1 MFLLLPARPGSPG
14 QMAIKRLCVYIYRVD
29 KSRSTFFA
37 CDNVRNKYL
46 FSHFT
51 FTGWA
56 KKAGC
61 GLTTIILSNVN
72 RFKKIVTGRFLG
84 KFAVKWVLK
93 IPPHLACVAALPC
106 ETLTSVKQAIMDKLQ
121 ILRLLAVWWPGV
133 QSARDNHILACNFA
147 KYSPILKMFSLTDS
161 AINLS

>member
-1 MFLLLPARPGSPG
+1 MG
-14 QMAIKRLCVYIYRVD
+14 
-29 KSRSTFFA
+29 
-37 CDNVRNKYL
+37 
-46 FSHFT
+46 
-51 FTGWA
+51 

-133 QSARDNHILACNFA
+133 QSARDNHVLACNFA